1 MIEVSENIKS
11 YLTSLY
17 GKNAADEY
25 VDFIRREPTQ
35 YIRVN
40 NLKANKKSLM
50 KRLRDDLSISTE
62 EIELIPNALKI
73 KSGNQFLGKTV
84 EHIIGQYYIQGLS
97 SMIPPLILNPSSNDI
112 VLDLCSAPGSKT
124 TGLGEMMNS
133 RGTLIANEIA
143 LERVKMLVYNID
155 RMNLMN
161 TGVMHFK
168 GEILSKTFSEYFD
181 KILVDAPC
189 SGLGIIQKKE
199 EVSNWWSLE
208 RVARLGEL
216 QLRLLIAAIK
226 MAKVDGEIVYST
238 CTLTPEENEFVINKV
253 LQKYPVEIEE
263 IELPVKSRE
272 AFTSYNGEIF
282 HPSLSKARRIVPWE
296 VDSDG
301 FFIVKL
307 KKTGTTNLPDLLE
320 LKSSVTRLLD
330 HRHKEVRKLLEMVE
344 EEFGIENNI
353 LSSYKFLKK
362 KNDIYFVNNKWEEN
376 NLELFERVGT
386 KFGLIDKE
394 NKITLH
400 TQAAQVLE
408 KHISKKIYVIENHD
422 DLKKYLE
429 GGIIRKDTPFDGQ
442 CVVKYRDY
450 ILGTAVIANGGIKS
464 RFPRSKRTQ
473 EISFL

>member
-17 GKNAADEY
+17 GKYAADEY

-168 GEILSKTFSEYFD
+168 GETLSKTFSEYFD

-199 EVSNWWSLE
+199 EVSNWW
-208 RVARLGEL
+208 
-216 QLRLLIAAIK
+216 
-226 MAKVDGEIVYST
+226 
-238 CTLTPEENEFVINKV
+238 
-253 LQKYPVEIEE
+253 
-263 IELPVKSRE
+263 
-272 AFTSYNGEIF
+272 
-282 HPSLSKARRIVPWE
+282 
-296 VDSDG
+296 
-301 FFIVKL
+301 
-307 KKTGTTNLPDLLE
+307 
-320 LKSSVTRLLD
+320 
-330 HRHKEVRKLLEMVE
+330 
-344 EEFGIENNI
+344 
-353 LSSYKFLKK
+353 
-362 KNDIYFVNNKWEEN
+362 
-376 NLELFERVGT
+376 
-386 KFGLIDKE
+386 
-394 NKITLH
+394 
-400 TQAAQVLE
+400 
-408 KHISKKIYVIENHD
+408 
-422 DLKKYLE
+422 
-429 GGIIRKDTPFDGQ
+429 
-442 CVVKYRDY
+442 
-450 ILGTAVIANGGIKS
+450 
-464 RFPRSKRTQ
+464 
-473 EISFL
+473 